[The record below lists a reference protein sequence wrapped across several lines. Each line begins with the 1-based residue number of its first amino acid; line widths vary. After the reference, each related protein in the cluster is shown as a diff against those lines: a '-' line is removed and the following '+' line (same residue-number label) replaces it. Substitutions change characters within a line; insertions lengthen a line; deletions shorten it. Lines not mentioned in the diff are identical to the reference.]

1 MIEYVNENKP
11 WEYPRN
17 DIQLFPLQHLLE
29 IRTWETKWKK
39 DNYQNR
45 WMGGMV
51 MGKCEDKQKN
61 LTLLKQIVNIPKEDM
76 EYYNWSTFTH
86 AMDFFKYD
94 LLALKQH

>member
-1 MIEYVNENKP
+1 
-11 WEYPRN
+11 
-17 DIQLFPLQHLLE
+17 
-29 IRTWETKWKK
+29 
-39 DNYQNR
+39 
-45 WMGGMV
+45 MGGMV